1 MKGSEASDYARE
13 QHWTFASWSWK
24 SGQQSTDRMNRM
36 KAEKAIR
43 YKVWT
48 EKPGTIGRRAPNQTN
63 VSADTAEGWENEFA
77 EISSEVAGDAAKQQ
91 RCKREEQGKKF
102 VRVQVGREEG
112 DRWLLY
118 EPVTKWGTS
127 TQSLPPARVRP

>member
-1 MKGSEASDYARE
+1 M
-13 QHWTFASWSWK
+13 
-24 SGQQSTDRMNRM
+24 
-36 KAEKAIR
+36 
-43 YKVWT
+43 WT

-63 VSADTAEGWENEFA
+63 VSVDTAEGWGNEFA
-77 EISSEVAGDAAKQQ
+77 EISSEVAVDAAKQQ
-91 RCKREEQGKKF
+91 GRKKEEQGKGF

-127 TQSLPPARVRP
+127 TQCLPARVRP